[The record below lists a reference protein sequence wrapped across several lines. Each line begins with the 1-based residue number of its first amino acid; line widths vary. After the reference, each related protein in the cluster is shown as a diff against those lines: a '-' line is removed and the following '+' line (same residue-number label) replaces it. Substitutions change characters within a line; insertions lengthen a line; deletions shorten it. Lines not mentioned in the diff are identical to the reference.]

1 MKSKEEQEEIK
12 ILKEE
17 ELKEEKFWK
26 GYSNSLK
33 QQIKTDNIFQEVQT
47 FKNQQEKEKNN
58 FFKKFFKILG
68 F

>member
-1 MKSKEEQEEIK
+1 MKSKEEHEEIK

-33 QQIKTDNIFQEVQT
+33 KQIKTDNIFQEVQT